1 MTSTRCA
8 ALIHE
13 AVVAAGLA
21 KLVALELDLVLEQ
34 LVLRADGDVL
44 ADGHAEAARQQ
55 TRDAREDD
63 GMPSQVPHGLVART
77 ALVMA
82 LYLLPSV
89 PDPDR

>member
-13 AVVAAGLA
+13 AEVGAVLA
-21 KLVALELDLVLEQ
+21 KLLAQELDLVLEQ

-44 ADGHAEAARQQ
+44 ADGHAEVARQR

-63 GMPSQVPHGLVART
+63 GMPSRRST
-77 ALVMA
+77 
-82 LYLLPSV
+82 PSGV
-89 PDPDR
+89 VIRY